1 MQFNRR
7 EFLGTSV
14 LGGAAL
20 AGGIGF
26 APDVRAQ
33 QMVDTLQMFVPAAP
47 GGGWDGTART
57 MEQALRAAG
66 LIGTAQVT
74 NVPGAG
80 GVVGLPQFI
89 NQWRGRQNAL
99 MVMGMV
105 MIGSII
111 TNKAPVNL
119 STLTP
124 IARLTEEYLAVVV
137 PAESPHRD
145 MRSLVAAL
153 KANPGGVSWAG
164 GSAGGSDH
172 ILVGLI
178 CQAVG
183 VDATKASY
191 VPFAGG
197 GPATAAILGNQVTA
211 GVSGLSE
218 FAEQVKAGRMR
229 LLAISA
235 AQRVPGIDAPTLR
248 EQGVDTDLTNWRGV
262 YAPAGVNAQ
271 QKQAMIT
278 LMERMNASA
287 QWKEECTKRDWT
299 PTFLAGDAFG
309 TYVTNEFTRLSG
321 ILKTLGLA

>member
-1 MQFNRR
+1 MHFNRR

-33 QMVDTLQMFVPAAP
+33 QLVDTLQMFVPAAP

-57 MEQALRAAG
+57 MEQVLRTAG

-105 MIGSII
+105 MVGAII

-124 IARLTEEYLAVVV
+124 IARLTEEYLGSWCRASRRTGTC
-137 PAESPHRD
+137 AASSPR
-145 MRSLVAAL
+145 
-153 KANPGGVSWAG
+153 
-164 GSAGGSDH
+164 
-172 ILVGLI
+172 
-178 CQAVG
+178 
-183 VDATKASY
+183 
-191 VPFAGG
+191 
-197 GPATAAILGNQVTA
+197 
-211 GVSGLSE
+211 
-218 FAEQVKAGRMR
+218 
-229 LLAISA
+229 
-235 AQRVPGIDAPTLR
+235 
-248 EQGVDTDLTNWRGV
+248 
-262 YAPAGVNAQ
+262 
-271 QKQAMIT
+271 
-278 LMERMNASA
+278 
-287 QWKEECTKRDWT
+287 
-299 PTFLAGDAFG
+299 
-309 TYVTNEFTRLSG
+309 
-321 ILKTLGLA
+321 